1 VSQALR
7 AVQFITDDKI
17 IHEKVVREVLR
28 TACEMDLS
36 STPPAMGQI
45 VHQVIRQYTGNEDPY
60 REVKKHSNQL
70 GLKMYPELK
79 EKIEQSDDSFEMA
92 VRVAIA
98 GNIID
103 FAKINELDDGKIYQ
117 VIEDSFTAPL
127 PEGSVSEFRGAIADA
142 NDILFLG
149 DNAGEIVFDRLLLE
163 QMPKE
168 KITFVVRGSPVINDA
183 TMEDAEDA
191 GITELVEVIDNGS
204 DAPGTILESCS
215 EDFVHRFKTADLIV
229 AKGQGNFETLSDTDK
244 NIFFLLKVKCPVVT
258 QDVGL
263 EVGSLV
269 LQRSREWTVESGVLN
284 GESMTV
290 QENDNADI

>member
-1 VSQALR
+1 MSQALR
-7 AVQFITDDKI
+7 AVQFITDDKTV
-17 IHEKVVREVLR
+17 HEKVMREVLR
-28 TACEMDLS
+28 TACEIDLS

-45 VHQVIRQYTGNEDPY
+45 IHQVIRQYTGNEDPY
-60 REVKKHSNQL
+60 RQVKKHSNQL

-79 EKIEQSDDSFEMA
+79 EKIEQSDDPFEMA

-103 FAKINELDDGKIYQ
+103 FAKINELDDEKIYQ

-127 PEGSVSEFRGAIADA
+127 PKENVSEFRRAVEDA

-163 QMPKE
+163 QMPQE
-168 KITFVVRGSPVINDA
+168 KITFAVRGGPVINDA
-183 TMEDAEDA
+183 TMKDAEDA
-191 GITELVEVIDNGS
+191 GITELVEVVDNGS

-215 EDFVHRFKTADLIV
+215 EDFVHRFETADLIV

-269 LQRSREWTVESGVLN
+269 LKSVKSVK
-284 GESMTV
+284 SV
-290 QENDNADI
+290 KIV

>member
-1 VSQALR
+1 MSQALR
-7 AVQFITDDKI
+7 AVQFITDDKTV
-17 IHEKVVREVLR
+17 HEKVMREVLR
-28 TACEMDLS
+28 TACEIDLS

-45 VHQVIRQYTGNEDPY
+45 IHQVIRQYTGNEDPY
-60 REVKKHSNQL
+60 RQVKKHSNQL

-79 EKIEQSDDSFEMA
+79 EKIEQSDDPFEMA

-103 FAKINELDDGKIYQ
+103 FAKINELDDEKIYQ

-127 PEGSVSEFRGAIADA
+127 PKENVSEFRRAIEDA

-163 QMPKE
+163 QMPQE
-168 KITFVVRGSPVINDA
+168 KITFAVRGGPVINDA
-183 TMEDAEDA
+183 TMKDAEDA

-215 EDFVHRFKTADLIV
+215 EDFVRRFETADLIV

-269 LQRSREWTVESGVLN
+269 LKRGEEWRVKC
-284 GESMTV
+284 GE
-290 QENDNADI
+290 

>member
-7 AVQFITDDKI
+7 AVQFITDDKTV
-17 IHEKVVREVLR
+17 HEKVMREVLR
-28 TACEMDLS
+28 TACEIDLS

-45 VHQVIRQYTGNEDPY
+45 IHQVIRQYTGNEDPY
-60 REVKKHSNQL
+60 RQVKKHSNQL

-79 EKIEQSDDSFEMA
+79 EKIEQSDDPFEMA

-103 FAKINELDDGKIYQ
+103 FAKINKLDDEKIYQ

-127 PEGSVSEFRGAIADA
+127 PKENVSEFRRAVADA

-163 QMPKE
+163 QMPQE
-168 KITFVVRGSPVINDA
+168 KITFAVRGGPVINDA

-204 DAPGTILESCS
+204 DAPGTILENCS

-229 AKGQGNFETLSDTDK
+229 AKGQGNFETLSDVDK

-269 LQRSREWTVESGVLN
+269 LKRSGKWRVESGG
-284 GESMTV
+284 GER
-290 QENDNADI
+290 ERCEK

>member
-1 VSQALR
+1 VGQALK

-28 TACEMDLS
+28 TAGEMDLS

-45 VHQVIRQYTGNEDPY
+45 IHQVIRQYTGNEDPY

-79 EKIEQSDDSFEMA
+79 GKIEQSENPFEMA

-103 FAKINELDDGKIYQ
+103 FAKINELDDEKIYQ

-127 PEGSVSEFRGAIADA
+127 PKENVNEFRRAIEDA

-163 QMPKE
+163 QMPQE
-168 KITFVVRGSPVINDA
+168 KITFAVRGGPVINDA
-183 TMEDAEDA
+183 TMKDAEDA

-215 EDFVHRFKTADLIV
+215 EDFVRRFETADLIV
-229 AKGQGNFETLSDTDK
+229 AKGQGNFETLSDVEN

-269 LQRSREWTVESGVLN
+269 LKRGGVVKN
-284 GESMTV
+284 FM
-290 QENDNADI
+290 I